1 MWERSSSLFLLL
13 LTLLREQGTKS
24 RRTGRE
30 WRVDFGEA
38 GAAHAE
44 PAELAVARAE
54 FMIRT
59 RKAAKPFLRSE
70 NIIMK
75 VHRKIVLLHRE
86 IAVLP
91 VIQGCRSRYACGEHS
106 GLYRSGGV

>member
-1 MWERSSSLFLLL
+1 MRERSSSFLLLL
-13 LTLLREQGTKS
+13 LTLLSEQGTKS
-24 RRTGRE
+24 RRTGGE
-30 WRVDFGEA
+30 WGVDFGKA

-54 FMIRT
+54 FVIRT
-59 RKAAKPFLRSE
+59 RKAAESLLGGE

-91 VIQGCRSRYACGEHS
+91 VIQGCRSRNTCGEHS
-106 GLYRSGGV
+106 GLHRSGGM